1 MAIDRLKNPFG
12 ATQVTSGLAPE
23 NWSYSNAQ
31 SGGDTPFTF
40 TGDGTAGTVN
50 GGIYRVH
57 RFPYAA
63 GASYDITFSQA
74 GIIDALICAGG
85 GGGRGHLANSN
96 AYSCGGG
103 GAGGLILQYSYGVTA
118 STYGITVGQ
127 GGYNTDGSGPYYYR
141 SVFDDGDNS
150 VFGSL
155 TAIGG
160 GSAGVSYTT
169 PIEGY
174 PGGSG
179 GGAGSNSTT
188 TNPLGIR
195 NGGSGTASQG
205 NDGGSGGNRLAY
217 YSSGGGGGYV
227 SAGGS
232 NSTTDTS
239 AGGGDGGDGLA
250 NFKFDGLSN
259 GYAAGGGGGV
269 SNTTSYGPHGSGGL
283 GGGGDAAQ
291 TGGAAANA
299 TGIGCGGG
307 GGAGGS
313 NATFRGGR
321 GSDGMVIV
329 RYRIG

>member
-85 GGGRGHLANSN
+85 GGGRGHLASAN
-96 AYSCGGG
+96 AYSGGGG
-103 GAGGLILQYSYGVTA
+103 GAGGLILQYGYGVNA
-118 STYGITVGQ
+118 STYSITVGQ
-127 GGYNTDGSGPYYYR
+127 GGYNNDGYGPYYYR
-141 SVFDDGDNS
+141 STFDDGDDS

-155 TAIGG
+155 TAVGG
-160 GSAGVSYTT
+160 GSAGVGYTT

-179 GGAGSNSTT
+179 GGASHNSATST
-188 TNPLGIR
+188 GVGVR
-195 NGGSGTASQG
+195 SGGAGTASQG
-205 NDGGSGGNRLAY
+205 NDGGSGGCVVLHYA
-217 YSSGGGGGYV
+217 SGGGGGYV

-232 NSTTDTS
+232 NSATDQS
-239 AGGGDGGDGLA
+239 LGGGDGGDGLA

-259 GYAAGGGGGV
+259 GYAAGGGGG
-269 SNTTSYGPHGSGGL
+269 SQNTSSYGPHGSGGA
-283 GGGGDAAQ
+283 GGGGDATG
-291 TGGAAANA
+291 TGGIPSNA

-307 GGAGGS
+307 GGGS
-313 NATFRGGR
+313 GNVTFRGGR
-321 GSDGMVIV
+321 GSDGIVII

>member
-63 GASYDITFSQA
+63 GASMDITFSQA

-85 GGGRGHLANSN
+85 GGGRGHLASSNS
-96 AYSCGGG
+96 YSGGGG

-118 STYGITVGQ
+118 STYSITVGQ
-127 GGYNTDGSGPYYYR
+127 GGYHTDGLGPFYYR
-141 SVFDDGDNS
+141 SAFDDGDNS

-160 GSAGVSYTT
+160 GAAGVGYTN

-179 GGAGSNSTT
+179 GGASSNSATG
-188 TNPLGIR
+188 NPQGIR

-205 NDGGSGGNRLAY
+205 NDGGSGGNRLVY
-217 YSSGGGGGYV
+217 YGSGGGGGYLT
-227 SAGGS
+227 AGGS
-232 NSTTDTS
+232 PSSTDTS
-239 AGGGDGGDGLA
+239 VGGGDGGDGLA

-259 GYAAGGGGGV
+259 GYAAGGGGG
-269 SNTTSYGPHGSGGL
+269 SMSTTSYGPHGTGGA

-291 TGGAAANA
+291 TAGAASAA

-307 GGAGGS
+307 GGHGS
-313 NATFRGGR
+313 SSTFRGGR
-321 GSDGMVIV
+321 GSDGIVII